1 MNIDFARQQM
11 VEQQVRTCEVFDAT
25 VLQVL
30 ARVPREQFV
39 PAGFE
44 TLAFA
49 DTTLPIGH
57 EQVMMTPI
65 VEGRVLQALAVQPS
79 DKVLEVGTGSGFLT
93 ACLARL
99 AESVTS
105 VDIYDDFLESAAA
118 NLADSGIGNFEL
130 CNMDATQSLPIGE
143 FDAIAVTG
151 SVQVYDPRYAAAL
164 RPGGRL
170 FVVIGAASPMEAL
183 LVRRLTDTSWHTTN
197 LFETHLPALVNG
209 ALPPQFLF

>member
-25 VLQVL
+25 VLKVL

-49 DTTLPIGH
+49 DTALPIGH

-65 VEGRVLQALAVQPS
+65 VEGRVLQALAVQPR
-79 DKVLEVGTGSGFLT
+79 DRVLEVGTGSGFLT

-99 AESVTS
+99 AASVTS
-105 VDIYDDFLESAAA
+105 IDIYDDFLESAAA

-130 CNMDATQSLPIGE
+130 SNMDATQALPDGE

-151 SVQVYDPRYAAAL
+151 SVQAYDPRYATAL
-164 RPGGRL
+164 KPGGRL
-170 FVVIGAASPMEAL
+170 FVVVGTALSMEAL
-183 LVRRLTDTSWHTTN
+183 LVKRVTDTSWHTSI

-209 ALPPQFLF
+209 ALPPQFFF